1 MKAKTL
7 SKIELERTLARC
19 DPMMAVA
26 VLLTHRAGLR
36 AMEVAALD
44 WSMVTDASGNPADVI
59 DLPNVA
65 TKARTGAGRLPISSD
80 LARALLHWSAM
91 RRHPSSGP
99 VICGPR
105 CEALSA
111 DAMRLRIKAIYR
123 KTGLTGATSHS
134 GRRSFATQLAKS
146 IPLADL
152 QLVMRH
158 ARPSTTLTYVDAS
171 ASPIIA
177 AAVEG
182 LTA

>member
-80 LARALLHWSAM
+80 LARALLRWSAM
-91 RRHPSSGP
+91 RRHPTRGP
-99 VICGPR
+99 VICGVK
-105 CEALSA
+105 CEAISA
-111 DAMRLRIKAIYR
+111 DAMRLRFRAIYR
-123 KTGLTGATSHS
+123 KAGLQGATSHS
-134 GRRSFATQLAKS
+134 GRRNFATTLAKS

-177 AAVEG
+177 AAVES

>member
-1 MKAKTL
+1 MRAKTL
-7 SKIELERTLARC
+7 SKIELERVLAKC

-26 VLLTHRAGLR
+26 VLLSHRAGLR
-36 AMEVAALD
+36 ACEVAALD
-44 WSMVTDASGNPADVI
+44 WSMITTASGNLADAIDIPAI
-59 DLPNVA
+59 A
-65 TKARTGAGRLPISSD
+65 TKGRTGQGSLPIASD
-80 LARALLHWSAM
+80 LARALLRWSAM
-91 RRHPSSGP
+91 RRHPRAGP

-105 CEALSA
+105 CEAISA
-111 DAMRLRIKAIYR
+111 DAMRLRFRAIYR
-123 KTGLTGATSHS
+123 KAGLQGATSHS
-134 GRRSFATQLAKS
+134 GRRTFATTLAKS

-158 ARPSTTLTYVDAS
+158 ANPSTTLTYVDAS